1 MSIMVGVGKGA
12 TGGVLIRS
20 AEALERMEKVDTLV
34 VDKTGTLTE
43 GRPRVVRIVPAPGF
57 AETDMLRMAAA
68 LEASSEHPLGAA
80 ILDAAKEKGLTPPDA
95 GDFRTLTGKG
105 VTGVV
110 DGKPVAIGNA
120 RLMQEVGIASG
131 DLAARAEE
139 LRRDGATVLF
149 LAVEGRPAGM
159 IAIADP
165 VKQTTPGALETL
177 RADNVR
183 IVMLTGDNRTTA
195 EAVARKLGIDEVEA
209 DVLPEDK
216 HRMVR
221 QLRAEGHIV
230 AMAGDGVNDA
240 PALAEADV
248 GVAMGTGTEVAMQSA
263 GVTLVK
269 GDLAGIARAVV
280 LSRAVMHNIRQNLVL
295 AFVYNAAGIPIAAG
309 VLYPAFGILLSPVI
323 AAAAMAA
330 SSVSVISNALRLR
343 AVRL

>member
-43 GRPRVVRIVPAPGF
+43 GRPRVVQIVPASGF
-57 AETDMLRMAAA
+57 AEIDMLRMAAA

-80 ILDAAKEKGLTPPDA
+80 ILDAAKEKGLAPQDA
-95 GDFRTLTGKG
+95 RDFRTLTGKG

-149 LAVEGRPAGM
+149 LAVGGRPAGM